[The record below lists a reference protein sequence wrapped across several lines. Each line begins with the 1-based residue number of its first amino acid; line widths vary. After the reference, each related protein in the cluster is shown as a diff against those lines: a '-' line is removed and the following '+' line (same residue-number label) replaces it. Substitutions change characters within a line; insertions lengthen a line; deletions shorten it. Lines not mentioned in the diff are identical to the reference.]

1 MDKQSFSANK
11 YQPQKIEKPW
21 QDKWE
26 EQAVYKTLSHSDKP
40 KKYILDMFPYPSGEG
55 LHVGHFKLYVSSDVI
70 SRFYR
75 MKGFNVLH
83 PMGWDAFGLP
93 AENYAIKTGIHPR
106 ITTEKNV
113 SNIKKQ
119 MQITG
124 LSYDWSREIN
134 TTDPNYYKWTQ
145 WIFLQLYKQGLA
157 YEAEAPINWCPKD
170 KTGLANEEVVNGK
183 CDRCGTQV
191 ERKVIRQWILKI
203 TEYAERLLTDLDGLD
218 WPDSIKEMQINWI
231 GKSEGTVVKFRVEG
245 QSFDLETFTTR
256 VDTLF
261 GVTGVIVAPEHPM
274 IEQLISKNQQQ
285 KVNEYIK
292 KVQGKSDLERTE
304 LNKEKT
310 GVFTG
315 SYAINPANNQKVP
328 IWVADYVLGFYGT
341 GAVMLVPAHDER
353 DFAFAEK
360 YNFPIVEVI
369 KGDSPKL
376 PFVGR
381 GTLVNSGS
389 FNGLDNEQAK
399 KDITKHLLSI
409 QKESKQVNYK
419 LRDWVF
425 SRQRYWGE
433 PIPLVHCDTCGLV
446 PVPEDQLPVVLPE
459 VEQYEPTGTGE
470 SPLATI
476 DDWVNTA
483 CPQCGGQ
490 AKRETNTMPQWAGSC
505 WYYLRFCDT
514 ENNSKLI
521 DKDVERYLMPVDWYL
536 GGAEHAV
543 LHLLYARF
551 WHKVLYDIKVVDTKE
566 PFLKLSSIGLVLG
579 PDGGKMSKS
588 KGNVISPESVINEY
602 GADTLRMYEC
612 FMGPFENTIPWE
624 PSSINGIYK
633 FITRVWEI
641 IQKEDVN
648 QNSRDIDVALHRLI
662 KKVSTDIEDLKMN
675 TPIAGMMEFV
685 NLVFHQSLTNKQ
697 KQIFLKLLAPFAP
710 HVTEEL
716 WQKAGGDFSI
726 HRSDWPVVDENLLVS
741 DEAIIVIQINGK
753 VRDQLKISLDIS
765 EEEVVK
771 LAHASQKA
779 SKFLEGQTIKKT
791 IYIPGKVLN
800 IVI

>member
-1 MDKQSFSANK
+1 MDK
-11 YQPQKIEKPW
+11 YQPQKIEKFW

-26 EQAVYKTLSHSDKP
+26 ESGVYRTLSVSEKP

-70 SRFYR
+70 SRYYR

-93 AENYAIKTGIHPR
+93 AENFAIKTGIHPR
-106 ITTEKNV
+106 ITTEKNI
-113 SNIKKQ
+113 SNIKRQ

-145 WIFLQLYKQGLA
+145 WIFLQLYKKGLA
-157 YEAEAPINWCPKD
+157 YEDEAPINWCPKD

-203 TEYAERLLTDLDGLD
+203 TDFAERLLEDLDGLE
-218 WPDSIKEMQINWI
+218 WPEFIKEMQVNWI
-231 GKSEGTVVKFRVEG
+231 GKSEGVVVKFMVDKQEL
-245 QSFDLETFTTR
+245 SLETFTTR

-261 GVTGVIVAPEHPM
+261 GVTGVMIAPEHPL
-274 IEQLISKNQQQ
+274 IEKLITPDQEQ
-285 KVNEYIK
+285 KVKEYIK
-292 KVQGKSDLERTE
+292 QVQGKSDLERTE
-304 LNKEKT
+304 LNKSKT

-315 SYAINPANNQKVP
+315 SYAINPVNNQKVP

-341 GAVMLVPAHDER
+341 GAVMFVPAHDER
-353 DFAFAEK
+353 DYAFAK
-360 YNFPIVEVI
+360 AYNFEVIEVI
-369 KGDSPKL
+369 KSEGQQL
-376 PFVGR
+376 PYLGK
-381 GTLVNSGS
+381 GSLINSGQ
-389 FNGLDNEQAK
+389 FNEIDNQQAK
-399 KDITKHLLSI
+399 KDISDYLISI
-409 QKESKQVNYK
+409 QKGSIQTNYK

-433 PIPLVHCDTCGLV
+433 PIPLIHCDKCGIV
-446 PVPEDQLPVVLPE
+446 PVPEDQLPLVLPE
-459 VEQYEPTGTGE
+459 VEKYEPTGTGE
-470 SPLATI
+470 SPLAVV
-476 DDWVNTA
+476 DDWVNTT
-483 CPQCGGQ
+483 CPNCQGA

-514 ENNSKLI
+514 DNTRQLI
-521 DKDVERYLMPVDWYL
+521 ASDIEKYLLPVDWYL

-551 WHKVLYDIKVVDTKE
+551 WHKFLYDIKAVGTKE

-588 KGNVISPESVINEY
+588 KGNVISPESVIEEY
-602 GADTLRMYEC
+602 GADTLRMYES

-633 FITRVWEI
+633 FITRVWEV
-641 IQKEDVN
+641 IQKEDVSE
-648 QNSRDIDVALHRLI
+648 NSRDIDVALNKLI
-662 KKVSTDIEDLKMN
+662 KKVETDIEDLKMN
-675 TPIAGMMEFV
+675 TPIAAMMEFI
-685 NLVFHQSLTNKQ
+685 NLVYHQPLTKKQ
-697 KQIFLKLLAPFAP
+697 KQSFLKLLAPFAP

-716 WQKAGGDFSI
+716 WQKIGEDFSI
-726 HRSDWPVVDENLLVS
+726 HNSKWPVVEESLLVS
-741 DEAIIVIQINGK
+741 DETVVVVQVNGK
-753 VRDQLKISLDIS
+753 VRDQIKVAKDLTED
-765 EEEVVK
+765 EVIK
-771 LAHASQKA
+771 LAQGSEKVK
-779 SKFLEGQTIKKT
+779 KFILDQNIKKT
-791 IYIPGKVLN
+791 VYIPGKVLN

>member
-1 MDKQSFSANK
+1 MDK

-26 EQAVYKTLSHSDKP
+26 GSGVYKTLSVSEKP

-70 SRFYR
+70 SRYYR

-93 AENYAIKTGIHPR
+93 AENFAIKTGIHPR
-106 ITTEKNV
+106 ITTEKNI
-113 SNIKKQ
+113 SNIKRQ

-145 WIFLQLYKQGLA
+145 WIFLQLYKKGLA
-157 YEAEAPINWCPKD
+157 YEDEAPINWCPKD

-191 ERKVIRQWILKI
+191 ERKIIRQWILKI
-203 TEYAERLLTDLDGLD
+203 TEYAERLLEDLDGLE
-218 WPDSIKEMQINWI
+218 WPEFIKEMQVNWI
-231 GKSEGTVVKFRVEG
+231 GKSEGVVVKFAVDK
-245 QSFDLETFTTR
+245 QDFSLDTFTTR

-261 GVTGVIVAPEHPM
+261 GVTGVMVAPEHPM
-274 IEQLISKNQQQ
+274 IEKLISPDQEQ
-285 KVNEYIK
+285 KVKEYIK

-304 LNKEKT
+304 LNKTKT

-315 SYAINPANNQKVP
+315 SYAINPVNNQRIPV
-328 IWVADYVLGFYGT
+328 WVADYVLGFYGT

-353 DFAFAEK
+353 DFAFAKAYDFEVK
-360 YNFPIVEVI
+360 EVI
-369 KGDSPKL
+369 KGEGDEVPYT
-376 PFVGR
+376 GR
-381 GTLVNSGS
+381 GVLINSAKFDGYDS
-389 FNGLDNEQAK
+389 EKAK
-399 KDITKHLLSI
+399 KSISDYLISI
-409 QKESKQVNYK
+409 QKGSVQTNYK

-433 PIPLVHCDTCGLV
+433 PIPLIHCDKCEIV
-446 PVPEDQLPVVLPE
+446 PVPEDQLPLVLPE

-470 SPLATI
+470 SPLAVI
-476 DDWVNTA
+476 DDWVNTS
-483 CPQCGGQ
+483 CPKCDGP

-514 ENNSKLI
+514 DNTTQLI
-521 DKDVERYLMPVDWYL
+521 GSDIEKYLLPVDWYL

-551 WHKVLYDIKVVDTKE
+551 WHKFLYDIKAVGTKE

-588 KGNVISPESVINEY
+588 KGNVISPESVIAEY

-633 FITRVWEI
+633 FITRVWEV
-641 IQKEDVN
+641 IQKEDVSE
-648 QNSRDIDVALHRLI
+648 NSRDIDVALNKLI
-662 KKVSTDIEDLKMN
+662 KKVETDIEDLKMN
-675 TPIAGMMEFV
+675 TPIAAMMEFI
-685 NLVFHQSLTNKQ
+685 NLVYHQPLTKKQ
-697 KQIFLKLLAPFAP
+697 KQSFLQLLSPFAP

-716 WQKAGGDFSI
+716 WQKNGENFSI
-726 HRSDWPVVDENLLVS
+726 HNSKWPVVEESLLVS
-741 DEAIIVIQINGK
+741 DETVVVVQVNGK
-753 VRDQLKISLDIS
+753 VRDQIKVAKDLT
-765 EEEVVK
+765 ENEVIK
-771 LAHASQKA
+771 LAQGSEKVK
-779 SKFLEGQTIKKT
+779 KFILDQNIKKT

>member
-1 MDKQSFSANK
+1 MNK
-11 YQPQKIEKPW
+11 YQPQKIEKIW

-26 EQAVYKTLSHSDKP
+26 EKAVYKTLSLSDKP

-70 SRFYR
+70 SRYYR

-124 LSYDWSREIN
+124 LSYDWTREIN

-191 ERKVIRQWILKI
+191 ERKIIRQWILKI
-203 TEYAERLLTDLDGLD
+203 TEYAERLLTDLEGLE
-218 WPDSIKEMQINWI
+218 WPDSIKEMQVNWI
-231 GKSEGTVVKFRVEG
+231 GKSEGTVVKFNVEG

-261 GVTGVIVAPEHPM
+261 GVTGVMVAPEHPM
-274 IEQLISKNQQQ
+274 MDQLITKDQQQ
-285 KVNEYIK
+285 KVKEYIK

-328 IWVADYVLGFYGT
+328 VWVADYVLGFYGT

-360 YNFPIVEVI
+360 YNFPVVAVI
-369 KGDSPKL
+369 KGENSKL

-381 GTLVNSGS
+381 GTLVNSDS
-389 FNGLDNEQAK
+389 FNGVDNQQAK
-399 KDITKHLLSI
+399 KDITNHLLNI
-409 QKESKQVNYK
+409 QKGSKQINYK

-459 VEQYEPTGTGE
+459 VEKYEPTGTGE

-476 DDWVNTA
+476 DEWVNTE
-483 CPQCGGQ
+483 CPKCKGQ

-514 ENNSKLI
+514 DNSSQLVG
-521 DKDVERYLMPVDWYL
+521 KDIERYLMPVDWYL

>member
-1 MDKQSFSANK
+1 MDK

-26 EQAVYKTLSHSDKP
+26 ESGVYKTLSVSEKP

-70 SRFYR
+70 SRYYR

-93 AENYAIKTGIHPR
+93 AENFAIKTGIHPR
-106 ITTEKNV
+106 ITTEKNI
-113 SNIKKQ
+113 SNIKRQ

-145 WIFLQLYKQGLA
+145 WIFLQLYKKGLA
-157 YEAEAPINWCPKD
+157 YEDEAPINWCPKD

-191 ERKVIRQWILKI
+191 ERKIIRQWILKI
-203 TEYAERLLTDLDGLD
+203 TEYAERLLEDLDGLE
-218 WPDSIKEMQINWI
+218 WPEFIKEMQVNWI
-231 GKSEGTVVKFRVEG
+231 GKSEGVVVKFAVDK
-245 QSFDLETFTTR
+245 QDFSLETFTTR

-261 GVTGVIVAPEHPM
+261 GVTGVMVAPEHPM
-274 IEQLISKNQQQ
+274 IEKLISPDQEQ
-285 KVNEYIK
+285 KVKEYIK
-292 KVQGKSDLERTE
+292 QVQGKSDLERTE
-304 LNKEKT
+304 LNKTKT

-315 SYAINPANNQKVP
+315 SYAINPVNNQRIPV
-328 IWVADYVLGFYGT
+328 WVADYVLGFYGT

-353 DFAFAEK
+353 DFAFAKAYDFEVK
-360 YNFPIVEVI
+360 EVI
-369 KGDSPKL
+369 KGEGEEL
-376 PFVGR
+376 PYTGR
-381 GTLVNSGS
+381 GVLINSAKFDGYDS
-389 FNGLDNEQAK
+389 EKAK
-399 KDITKHLLSI
+399 KDISDYLISI
-409 QKESKQVNYK
+409 QKGSVQTNYK

-433 PIPLVHCDTCGLV
+433 PIPLIHCDKCGIV
-446 PVPEDQLPVVLPE
+446 PVPEDQLPLVLPE
-459 VEQYEPTGTGE
+459 VEKYEPTGTGE
-470 SPLATI
+470 SPLAVVY
-476 DDWVNTA
+476 DWVNTS
-483 CPQCGGQ
+483 CPKCDGP

-514 ENNSKLI
+514 DNTTQLI
-521 DKDVERYLMPVDWYL
+521 GSDIEKYLLPVDWYL

-551 WHKVLYDIKVVDTKE
+551 WHKFLYDIKAVGTKE

-588 KGNVISPESVINEY
+588 KGNVISPESVIAEY

-633 FITRVWEI
+633 FITRVWEV
-641 IQKEDVN
+641 IQKEDVSE
-648 QNSRDIDVALHRLI
+648 NSRDIDVALNKLI
-662 KKVSTDIEDLKMN
+662 KKVETDIEDLKMN
-675 TPIAGMMEFV
+675 TPIAAMMEFI
-685 NLVFHQSLTNKQ
+685 NLVYHQPLTKKQ
-697 KQIFLKLLAPFAP
+697 KQSFLQLLSPFAP

-716 WQKAGGDFSI
+716 WQKIGENFSI
-726 HRSDWPVVDENLLVS
+726 HNSKWPVVEESLLVS
-741 DEAIIVIQINGK
+741 DETVVVVQVNGK
-753 VRDQLKISLDIS
+753 VRDQIKVAKDQT
-765 EEEVVK
+765 ENEVIK
-771 LAHASQKA
+771 LAQGSEKVK
-779 SKFLEGQTIKKT
+779 KFIEGQSIKKT
-791 IYIPGKVLN
+791 IYIPGKILN

>member
-1 MDKQSFSANK
+1 MDNSSGSIDK

-26 EQAVYKTLSHSDKP
+26 EHGVYKTISQSDQP

-70 SRFYR
+70 SRYYR

-113 SNIKKQ
+113 SNIKRQ

-134 TTDPNYYKWTQ
+134 STDPNYYKWTQ
-145 WIFLQLYKQGLA
+145 WIFLQLYKRGLA
-157 YEAEAPINWCPKD
+157 YEDEAPINWCPKD
-170 KTGLANEEVVNGK
+170 KTGLANEEVVNGE

-191 ERKVIRQWILKI
+191 ERKIIRQWILRI
-203 TEYAERLLTDLDGLD
+203 TEYAERLLEDLDGLQ
-218 WPDSIKEMQINWI
+218 WPDSIKEMQVNWI
-231 GKSEGTVVKFRVEG
+231 GKSEGVVVKFAVEN
-245 QSFDLETFTTR
+245 QNFSLETFTTR

-261 GVTGVIVAPEHPM
+261 GVTGVMVAPEHPM
-274 IEQLISKNQQQ
+274 MEKLVTENQQQ
-285 KVNEYIK
+285 KVKEYIK
-292 KVQGKSDLERTE
+292 EVQGKSDLERTE
-304 LNKEKT
+304 LNKSKT

-328 IWVADYVLGFYGT
+328 IWIADYVLGFYGT

-353 DFAFAEK
+353 DFAFAKK
-360 YNFPIVEVI
+360 YDFEIKEVV
-369 KGDSPKL
+369 KGSGEL
-376 PFVGR
+376 PFIGQGV
-381 GTLVNSGS
+381 LINSGRFADIS
-389 FNGLDNEQAK
+389 NDQAK
-399 KDITKHLLSI
+399 KDISDYLISI
-409 QKESKQVNYK
+409 QKGSIQTNYK

-459 VEQYEPTGTGE
+459 VEKYEPTGTGE
-470 SPLATI
+470 SPLAVI
-476 DDWVNTA
+476 DEWVNTK
-483 CPQCGGQ
+483 CPKCDGP

-505 WYYLRFCDT
+505 WYYLRFCDPD
-514 ENNSKLI
+514 NSSQLI
-521 DKDVERYLMPVDWYL
+521 GKDIERYLMPVDWYL

-551 WHKVLYDIKVVDTKE
+551 WHKVLYDMKVVETKE
-566 PFLKLSSIGLVLG
+566 PFMKLSSIGLVLG

-588 KGNVISPESVINEY
+588 KGNVVAPESVIAEY

-633 FITRVWEI
+633 FITRVWEV
-641 IQKEDVN
+641 IQKEDVLE
-648 QNSRDIDVALHRLI
+648 NSREIDVALNKLI
-662 KKVSTDIEDLKMN
+662 KKVETDITDLKMN
-675 TPIAGMMEFV
+675 TPIAAMMEFI
-685 NLVFHQSLTNKQ
+685 NLVYHQPLTKKQ
-697 KQIFLKLLAPFAP
+697 KQSFLKLLAPFAP

-716 WQKAGGDFSI
+716 WQKIGEDFSI
-726 HRSDWPVVDENLLVS
+726 HTSEWPTVDDSLLVS
-741 DEAIIVIQINGK
+741 DQTVVVVQVNGK
-753 VRDQLKISLDIS
+753 VRDQINVAKGLP
-765 EEEVVK
+765 EEDVIK
-771 LAHASQKA
+771 LAQGSEKVA
-779 SKFLEGQTIKKT
+779 KFINGQTIKKT
-791 IYIPGKVLN
+791 IYIPGKVVN

>member
-1 MDKQSFSANK
+1 MDK
-11 YQPQKIEKPW
+11 YQPSKIEKKW

-26 EQAVYKTLSHSDKP
+26 EQGVYQTAGVSEKP

-70 SRFYR
+70 SRYYR
-75 MKGFNVLH
+75 MSGFNVLH

-145 WIFLQLYKQGLA
+145 WIFLQLYKKGLA

-231 GKSEGTVVKFRVEG
+231 GKSEGVIVKFATEKP
-245 QSFDLETFTTR
+245 DLILETFTTR

-261 GVTGVIVAPEHPM
+261 GVTGVMVAPEHPM
-274 IEQLISKNQQQ
+274 LDQLTTSDQEQ
-285 KVNEYIK
+285 KVKEYIK
-292 KVQGKSDLERTE
+292 QVQGKSDLERTE
-304 LNKEKT
+304 LNKTKT

-315 SYAINPANNQKVP
+315 SYVINPANNEKVP
-328 IWVADYVLGFYGT
+328 VWVADYVLGFYGT

-353 DFAFAEK
+353 DYAFAK
-360 YNFPIVEVI
+360 TYQFDIVPVIESPLGESGRGYYVGDGVI
-369 KGDSPKL
+369 K
-376 PFVGR
+376 
-381 GTLVNSGS
+381 NSEQ
-389 FNGLDNEQAK
+389 FNGLSNKQAK
-399 KDITKHLLSI
+399 KDITDYLISI
-409 QKESKQVNYK
+409 QKGSIKTNYK

-433 PIPLVHCDTCGLV
+433 PIPLVHCQKCGLV
-446 PVPEDQLPVVLPE
+446 PVPEEQLPVVLPE

-470 SPLATI
+470 SPLAAI
-476 DDWVNTA
+476 DEWVNTN
-483 CPQCGGQ
+483 CPKCDGE

-505 WYYLRFCDT
+505 WYYLRFCDPD
-514 ENNSKLI
+514 NSSQPI
-521 DKDVERYLMPVDWYL
+521 GKDIERYLMPVDWYL

-551 WHKVLYDIKVVDTKE
+551 WHKVLYDIKAVGTKE
-566 PFLKLSSIGLVLG
+566 PFMKLSSIGLVLG
-579 PDGGKMSKS
+579 PDGAKMSKS

-685 NLVFHQSLTNKQ
+685 NLVYHQPLTKNQ
-697 KQIFLKLLAPFAP
+697 KKIFLKLLAPFAP

-716 WQKAGGDFSI
+716 WQKIGGDFSI
-726 HRSDWPVVDENLLVS
+726 HRSDWPVVDDSLLVS
-741 DEAIIVIQINGK
+741 DQTVVVVQVNGK
-753 VRDQLKISLDIS
+753 VRDQIKVAKDIS
-765 EEEVVK
+765 EDEVVK
-771 LAHASQKA
+771 LAHQSEKA

-791 IYIPGKVLN
+791 IYIPGKVVN

>member
-1 MDKQSFSANK
+1 MDK

-26 EQAVYKTLSHSDKP
+26 GSGVYKTLSVSEKP

-70 SRFYR
+70 SRYYR

-93 AENYAIKTGIHPR
+93 AENFAIKTGIHPR
-106 ITTEKNV
+106 ITTEKNI
-113 SNIKKQ
+113 SNIKRQ

-145 WIFLQLYKQGLA
+145 WIFLQLYKKGLA
-157 YEAEAPINWCPKD
+157 YEDEAPINWCPKD

-191 ERKVIRQWILKI
+191 ERKIIRQWILKI
-203 TEYAERLLTDLDGLD
+203 TEYAERLLEDLDGLE
-218 WPDSIKEMQINWI
+218 WPEFIKEMQVNWI
-231 GKSEGTVVKFRVEG
+231 GKSEGVVVKFAVDK
-245 QSFDLETFTTR
+245 QDFSLDTFTTR

-261 GVTGVIVAPEHPM
+261 GVTGVMVAPEHPM
-274 IEQLISKNQQQ
+274 IEKLISPDQEQ
-285 KVNEYIK
+285 KVKEYIK

-304 LNKEKT
+304 LNKTKT

-315 SYAINPANNQKVP
+315 SYAINPVNNQRIPV
-328 IWVADYVLGFYGT
+328 WVADYVLGFYGT

-353 DFAFAEK
+353 DFAFAKAYDFEVK
-360 YNFPIVEVI
+360 EVI
-369 KGDSPKL
+369 KGEGDEVPYT
-376 PFVGR
+376 GR
-381 GTLVNSGS
+381 GVLINSAKFDGYDS
-389 FNGLDNEQAK
+389 EKAK
-399 KDITKHLLSI
+399 KSISDYLISI
-409 QKESKQVNYK
+409 QKGSVQTNYK

-433 PIPLVHCDTCGLV
+433 PIPLIHCDKCGIV
-446 PVPEDQLPVVLPE
+446 PVPEDQLPLVLPE

-470 SPLATI
+470 SPLAVI
-476 DDWVNTA
+476 DDWVNTS
-483 CPQCGGQ
+483 CPKCDGP

-514 ENNSKLI
+514 DNTTQLI
-521 DKDVERYLMPVDWYL
+521 GSDIEKYLLPVDWYL

-551 WHKVLYDIKVVDTKE
+551 WHKFLYDIKAVGTKE

-588 KGNVISPESVINEY
+588 KGNVISPESVIAEY

-633 FITRVWEI
+633 FITRVWEV
-641 IQKEDVN
+641 IQKEDVSE
-648 QNSRDIDVALHRLI
+648 NSRDIDVALNKLI
-662 KKVSTDIEDLKMN
+662 KKVETDIEDLKMN
-675 TPIAGMMEFV
+675 TPIAAMMEFI
-685 NLVFHQSLTNKQ
+685 NLVYHQPLTKKQ
-697 KQIFLKLLAPFAP
+697 KQSFLKLLAPFAP

-716 WQKAGGDFSI
+716 WQKIGEDFSI
-726 HRSDWPVVDENLLVS
+726 HNSKWPVVEESLLVS
-741 DEAIIVIQINGK
+741 DETVVVVQVNGK
-753 VRDQLKISLDIS
+753 VRDQIKVAKDLTED
-765 EEEVVK
+765 EVIK
-771 LAHASQKA
+771 LAQGSEKVK
-779 SKFLEGQTIKKT
+779 KFILDQNIKKT